1 MTDQP
6 VDDGPR
12 SSAVPTP
19 HLDLPA
25 EVAPELA
32 QEQAAADR
40 TQVVRG
46 VTAAADRTQVVRGV
60 TAAADR
66 TQVVRGVPAPADLTQ
81 VVRGVPA
88 APAAPAPAPQA
99 PPWHAPAPPAPSWVH
114 QAPVPQAPAPL
125 PPWFP
130 PHQGSPQ
137 WPPAPQQAGG
147 RVLLDTRFFP
157 LALVL
162 HLFGPR
168 VLVDGH
174 EVRAR
179 WGQVPIDVAAGYHRL
194 RVGTR
199 YLFGV
204 VAWAELDVLVQPGQ
218 QVPVFYTTPATVF
231 VAGSIGF
238 QRQPVRGAVL
248 VGVLTAV
255 VVLVA
260 LLGAI
265 LGSTG

>member
-12 SSAVPTP
+12 CAAVPTP

-25 EVAPELA
+25 EAGPEVA
-32 QEQAAADR
+32 QEQAGSDR
-40 TQVVRG
+40 TQVVRSSAP
-46 VTAAADRTQVVRGV
+46 TPADATQVVRGV
-60 TAAADR
+60 PAAADR
-66 TQVVRGVPAPADLTQ
+66 TQVVRGVPAAADRTQ

-88 APAAPAPAPQA
+88 APSAPAPAPQA

-114 QAPVPQAPAPL
+114 QAPL

-130 PHQGSPQ
+130 QHQGFPQ
-137 WPPAPQQAGG
+137 WQAAPQHAGG

-168 VLVDGH
+168 VLIDGH

-231 VAGSIGF
+231 LAGSIGF